1 MAEIDRLYLVQIA
14 TWTWKSAILP
24 QKMPHNISNDANFVI
39 PGSSMEVDAERL
51 SIDEVYPPAS
61 TPIAFTPPTEFGE
74 KSSSE
79 QNSQTQF
86 LVRWKGIIQPKF
98 VPLLSALSQTVAARS
113 LLLSQVRRNHLALE
127 NSFYWRNIQDV
138 LC

>member
-1 MAEIDRLYLVQIA
+1 
-14 TWTWKSAILP
+14 
-24 QKMPHNISNDANFVI
+24 MPHNISNDANFVI
-39 PGSSMEVDAERL
+39 PGPSMEVDAERL

-61 TPIAFTPPTEFGE
+61 TPIAFTPPSEFGA

-98 VPLLSALSQTVAARS
+98 VPLLSALSQKVAARS
-113 LLLSQVRRNHLALE
+113 LLLSQVRPTSPELWRSRILRGE
-127 NSFYWRNIQDV
+127 RNILGV
-138 LC
+138 LCLIHHLRSHPVDDLSKLVSVL